1 MKRNEK
7 SKFIVRFY
15 PYFLVFMDKYID
27 KYFETLE
34 DAWEYYHN
42 HKPLDEDEYINK
54 ALCTTY
60 GSAHGIARHRQVVEI
75 YPCDKKY
82 YYDSIYHKDI
92 SEQVFYNYLKSKKN
106 ETRN

>member
-1 MKRNEK
+1 MRRTEK

-27 KYFETLE
+27 TYFETLE

-42 HKPLDEDEYINK
+42 HEPLDESKYINSELLK
-54 ALCTTY
+54 TDC
-60 GSAHGIARHRQVVEI
+60 SAYGIARHRQVVEI

-82 YYDSIYHKDI
+82 YYDSIYHKDVRR
-92 SEQVFYNYLKSKKN
+92 QLFYEYLKPKK
-106 ETRN
+106 